1 MPLDP
6 GHSNQCGAL
15 KCSPSEAFAA
25 MGSLFPRDVE
35 HRISTDSQKKILTT
49 EDHTST
55 HSIVLQIIITVFNDP
70 STKNVS

>member
-6 GHSNQCGAL
+6 GHSNQRGAL

-25 MGSLFPRDVE
+25 LGSLFPRDVE
-35 HRISTDSQKKILTT
+35 HRTSTGSQKKILTT

-55 HSIVLQIIITVFNDP
+55 HTIVLQIIISVFNDP
-70 STKNVS
+70 SAKNVS